1 MCLQRAGFLEGIN
14 IEEFLKKKQRIM
26 WQREGTGIND
36 GRVTSGGSLE
46 ELTRCGHG
54 TVPHN
59 RHMGRGVALDIPIQW

>member
-14 IEEFLKKKQRIM
+14 TEEFLKKKQRIM
-26 WQREGTGIND
+26 WQREGKGIKD

-59 RHMGRGVALDIPIQW
+59 KHMGRGVALDIPRQW